1 MEMGKGGCDY
11 LEESNEAILNLYG
24 RSVSEL
30 SETIKKLIELINEK
44 NKQLKEL
51 KSQSKGVFNTGSPM
65 DLNFSI
71 RIDKPYQQI
80 VTLDIKDLLIDNSE
94 YSDKTSDQNS
104 IRMSGRANSLMI
116 DQRNPK
122 FDSSIRDDF

>member
-1 MEMGKGGCDY
+1 MGKGGCDY

>member
-1 MEMGKGGCDY
+1 MDKNEFDY